1 MLPVRTFSRLVSAC
15 VGLSAALS
23 VTACGVPEEK
33 YNKDL
38 GDLKAMMA
46 ADKAAADKA
55 AAEAAAAAEA
65 KLAAERQTAAAA
77 AAAAAADAAAREAAA
92 KKALDECTAA
102 GGDKGRT
109 LATCQRDR
117 DEARARLER
126 VTASI
131 EKVRGALKA
140 MSDAGKLS
148 VKVDRGFLVVSM
160 AGDILF
166 DTGKSSLKKEAEPV
180 LRELAAVLKLLP
192 DRMFQVAGHTD
203 NQGEE
208 ARNWSLSMDRALV
221 VTKFLINEG
230 VQGQSVSAGGYAFY
244 RAVGDNTT
252 DAGRQQ
258 NRRVEFLLIPNLS
271 EIINL
276 GK

>member
-1 MLPVRTFSRLVSAC
+1 MRRVARLAVLAS
-15 VGLSAALS
+15 LSA
-23 VTACGVPEEK
+23 VVVACGIPEEK

-38 GDLKAMMA
+38 NDLKAKMA
-46 ADKAAADKA
+46 ADDAAAKEAHAKA
-55 AAEAAAAAEA
+55 TAEAAAAL
-65 KLAAERQTAAAA
+65 KAAQDAANADAAAA
-77 AAAAAADAAAREAAA
+77 AAKAAAEQQALRRS
-92 KKALDECTAA
+92 LDECTAA
-102 GGDKGRT
+102 GGDKGR
-109 LATCQRDR
+109 LLGVCMRER
-117 DEARARLER
+117 DEARAKLER

-160 AGDILF
+160 SGDILF

-180 LRELAAVLKLLP
+180 LRELAGVLKLLP

-203 NQGEE
+203 NSGDE
-208 ARNWSLSMDRALV
+208 AMNWDLSMARALV
-221 VTKFLINEG
+221 VTKFLIKEG
-230 VQGQSVSAGGYAFY
+230 VPGQMVSAGGYAFY
-244 RAVGDNTT
+244 RPIGDNTT
-252 DAGRQQ
+252 DAGKQA

-271 EIINL
+271 ELINL